1 MSNLFEH
8 CRVGVSSA
16 KPRRRIYSLQH
27 YGAMGRRAGRSL
39 RPRSARAVLRRLR
52 PARSAIQPTRVG
64 HVWKINNHG
73 CAIAHHELRL
83 AKTREKERPSVPG
96 GFAWRMLLHH
106 LWCQKVVNPL
116 LAGNA
121 KEKVR
126 NGSEAHSC
134 RPKVCQNIQLLL
146 RLCKLRCT
154 ALRTLSDCSGYFPAS
169 SGTCSFAAAI
179 FCRLISLAASLSRR
193 R

>member
-1 MSNLFEH
+1 MKDLL
-8 CRVGVSSA
+8 A
-16 KPRRRIYSLQH
+16 
-27 YGAMGRRAGRSL
+27 AT
-39 RPRSARAVLRRLR
+39 LRRHGAPR
-52 PARSAIQPTRVG
+52 GPKPPPAEVRYACSAGFVPQDRQYSQLACG
-64 HVWKINNHG
+64 HMWKINNHG

-83 AKTREKERPSVPG
+83 AKTRETERPSAVPSKTRARACRVAFG
-96 GFAWRMLLHH
+96 PRRFRLADAFGTTF
-106 LWCQKVVNPL
+106 WCQKVVNPL

-134 RPKVCQNIQLLL
+134 RPNACQNVQLLL
-146 RLCKLRCT
+146 RLCKLRRT
-154 ALRTLSDCSGYFPAS
+154 ALRTPSDCSGYFPAS
-169 SGTCSFAAAI
+169 SGACSFAAAI

>member
-1 MSNLFEH
+1 MTTPALAERSRKTSLF
-8 CRVGVSSA
+8 A
-16 KPRRRIYSLQH
+16 
-27 YGAMGRRAGRSL
+27 RSL
-39 RPRSARAVLRRLR
+39 RALAPLPSLLPLFSQCIRAGLR
-52 PARSAIQPTRVG
+52 PAKNWTQP
-64 HVWKINNHG
+64 NNHRRAQRTIVPPCENAG
-73 CAIAHHELRL
+73 KRTTVGSRRFRL
-83 AKTREKERPSVPG
+83 ADAFGTT
-96 GFAWRMLLHH
+96 F
-106 LWCQKVVNPL
+106 WCQKVVNPL

-154 ALRTLSDCSGYFPAS
+154 ALRTPSDCSGYFPAS